1 MFTEFCLKFM
11 DELFTIGHS
20 THSVEGFLELL
31 RMHRI
36 NAIADVRSSPYSRH
50 TPQFNRELLQAFLK
64 DQGIAYVFLGK
75 ELGARGGDPSSY
87 LDGQVQ
93 FNLLAQTGLFKKGLD
108 RLRKGASFHRITL
121 LCAEKDPIRCH
132 RMILVCRHLR
142 ADLMIQHIQEDGRL
156 EQNDQAERRLMREL
170 RIPESDLFASEQELI
185 DRAYDLQ
192 GKRIA
197 YVEKSGENGEPSSQ
211 GEDS

>member
-1 MFTEFCLKFM
+1 M
-11 DELFTIGHS
+11 DELFTLGHS
-20 THSVEGFLELL
+20 THSVERFLELL

-50 TPQFNRELLQAFLK
+50 TPQFNREALQAFLK

-75 ELGARGGDPSSY
+75 ELGARGADPSSY
-87 LDGQVQ
+87 IDGQVQ
-93 FNLLAQTGLFKKGLD
+93 FNLLAQTDQFKQGLD
-108 RLRKGASFHRITL
+108 RLRKGTSSYRITL

-132 RMILVCRHLR
+132 RMILVCRNLR
-142 ADLMIQHIQEDGRL
+142 ADFLIQHILEDGKL

-170 RIPESDLFASEQELI
+170 RIPETDLFASEQELI

-197 YVEKSGENGEPSSQ
+197 YVEKSGENGEPSLN

>member
-1 MFTEFCLKFM
+1 M
-11 DELFTIGHS
+11 DELFTLGHS
-20 THSVEGFLELL
+20 THSIEGFLELL

-50 TPQFNRELLQAFLK
+50 TPQFNREPLQAFLK
-64 DQGIAYVFLGK
+64 DHGIAYVFLGK
-75 ELGARGGDPSSY
+75 ELGARGGDSSSY

-93 FNLLAQTGLFKKGLD
+93 FNLLAQTGLFKEGLD
-108 RLRKGASFHRITL
+108 RLRKGASSHRIGL

-132 RMILVCRHLR
+132 RMILVCRNLR
-142 ADLMIQHIQEDGRL
+142 ADLMIQHIQEDGKL
-156 EQNDQAERRLMREL
+156 ERNDQAERRLMGEL
-170 RIPESDLFASEQELI
+170 RIPESDLFASAEELI

-197 YVEKSGENGEPSSQ
+197 YMEKSGENGEPSLN